1 MRIDVRDIYITQR
14 DECEPE
20 WEILVDE
27 KMYKSHRVP
36 ALS

>member
-27 KMYKSHRVP
+27 MYKRRRVP